1 MAGLTDQGLEIKRLS
16 EVLEDNKQRAREIFS
31 DLVAPGDEVD
41 VSDNSALGRMI
52 GVVAPAEA
60 DLWEAI
66 QQVYNSF
73 NPNAATGV
81 SLDNLVALSGIVRLQ
96 ALPTS
101 AQVVLSGDVNT
112 QVPSTTKIQST
123 QTRATFSVQTLT
135 LLEPNMASGIGV
147 NVVTILANT
156 DYTISYGPSE
166 FEYVNITVN
175 SGATP
180 TEASILSA
188 LQAGVNSAAGAIF
201 NTEIV
206 GNILY
211 VRKKDPFQ
219 TSKFATSV
227 NLTIVKCLNLAN
239 VRSDTVGP
247 LGEPANSITNILVP
261 VTGLDSVYNPVV
273 ATTGLYLETDEEL
286 RERFRNSKFIRAA
299 NIIEALIDALKNVEG
314 VTDVMVYENDTND
327 TDILG
332 IPAHSFMP
340 IVLGGQTT
348 LIANAVWE
356 NKPTGI
362 LSFGNTT
369 VQVADSQGIFHAISF
384 QRPTEVPI
392 YISIS
397 ITDTGGLAGDA
408 AIKIKQAI
416 LDYVRDTYFIG
427 DDVIYSRFYTPVNS
441 VPGHMVNSLTI
452 GTAPSPIGTSN
463 IVIDFDEV
471 ATFDIDNI
479 VVSIV

>member
-16 EVLEDNKQRAREIFS
+16 DVLTDNRQRAREIFS

-66 QQVYNSF
+66 QQVHNSF

-81 SLDNLVALSGIVRLQ
+81 ALDNLVALSGIVRLQ
-96 ALPTS
+96 AMPTS

-123 QTRATFSVQTLT
+123 QTRATFSVQSLT
-135 LLEPNMASGIGV
+135 LLEPINSSGVGIS
-147 NVVTILANT
+147 VVSVVANT
-156 DYTISYGPSE
+156 DYTFSYGPTEVE
-166 FEYVNITVN
+166 FVDITIN
-175 SGATP
+175 SGVAPTAT
-180 TEASILSA
+180 SILTA
-188 LQAGVNSAAGAIF
+188 LAAQVTIAAGALF
-201 NTEIV
+201 DTELV
-206 GNILY
+206 GTLLY
-211 VRKKDPFQ
+211 IRKKDPFQ
-219 TSKFATSV
+219 TSRYGVSI
-227 NLTIVKCLNLAN
+227 NLTIVKSLNIAN
-239 VRSDTVGP
+239 VRSDLAGP
-247 LGEPANSITNILVP
+247 LGEPANSLTNILVP
-261 VTGLDSVYNPVV
+261 VTGLDSVYNPVA
-273 ATTGLYLETDEEL
+273 ATTGRYLETDEEL
-286 RERFRNSKFIRAA
+286 RERFRNSKFVRAA
-299 NIIEALIDALKNVEG
+299 NIIEALLDALRNVEG
-314 VTDVMVYENDTND
+314 VTDVMVYENDTNS
-327 TDILG
+327 TNILG

-348 LIANAVWE
+348 LVATAIWQ

-384 QRPTEVPI
+384 HRPVEVPI
-392 YISIS
+392 YISVS

-416 LDYVRDTYFIG
+416 LEYVENTYFIG

-441 VPGHMVNSLTI
+441 IPGHMVNSLTI
-452 GTAPSPIGTSN
+452 GTTPSPVGTSN

-471 ATFDIDNI
+471 ATFNIDNI
-479 VVSIV
+479 VVNIV

>member
-16 EVLEDNKQRAREIFS
+16 DVLEDNRQRAREIFS

-41 VSDNSALGRMI
+41 VSDNSAIGRII

-66 QQVYNSF
+66 QQIYNSF
-73 NPNAATGV
+73 NPNTATGV
-81 SLDNLVALSGIVRLQ
+81 ALDNIVALSGIVRLQ

-101 AQVVLSGDVNT
+101 AQVVLSGDINT
-112 QVPSTTKIQST
+112 QVPSTTKVQST
-123 QTRATFSVQTLT
+123 QTRAVFSVKTLT
-135 LLEPNMASGIGV
+135 LLEPNRASGVGV
-147 NVVTILANT
+147 NVVTVVDNT
-156 DYTISYGPSE
+156 DYTVSYGPSE
-166 FEYVNITVN
+166 FEYINLTIN
-175 SGATP
+175 SGVGAT
-180 TEASILSA
+180 ESSILNALKTEIDTSA
-188 LQAGVNSAAGAIF
+188 GTIF
-201 NTEIV
+201 NTELV
-206 GNILY
+206 GNLLY
-211 VRKKDPFQ
+211 LRKKDPFQ
-219 TSKFATSV
+219 VDKFATSV

-239 VRSDTVGP
+239 VQSDTIGP
-247 LGEPANSITNILVP
+247 LGEPANSLTSVLVP
-261 VTGLDSVYNPVV
+261 VAGLDSVYNPLA
-273 ATTGLYLETDEEL
+273 ATTGRYLETDEEL
-286 RERFRNSKFIRAA
+286 RERFRNSKFVRAA
-299 NIIEALIDALKNVEG
+299 NIIEALLDALRNVEG
-314 VTDVMVYENDTND
+314 VTDVIVYENDTNS
-327 TDILG
+327 TNILG

-348 LIANAVWE
+348 VVADAIWQ

-384 QRPTEVPI
+384 QRPIEVPI
-392 YISIS
+392 YITLS

-416 LDYVRDTYFIG
+416 LDYVESAYFIG

-452 GTAPSPIGTSN
+452 GTSPSPAGMSN

-471 ATFDIDNI
+471 ATFNIDNI
-479 VVSIV
+479 IVNVV